1 MFFFSLGGILMGN
14 PGEATPP
21 KPEETPAESS
31 SDAASEVEVRPVVQR
46 WNWSDSSIKIMAVIV
61 MTNSV

>member
-1 MFFFSLGGILMGN
+1 MGN